1 MIRNKERLIME
12 SFTLDENFKDIKTQ
26 LVKLIY
32 LEEFIKI
39 VGKVSFI
46 IVFDNTMSK
55 NISCLFEHFLRC
67 FGIIS

>member
-32 LEEFIKI
+32 LEEYVHANTK
-39 VGKVSFI
+39 VGGVKESSLVLLGQRFN
-46 IVFDNTMSK
+46 F
-55 NISCLFEHFLRC
+55 
-67 FGIIS
+67 